1 MNLMVPSG
9 RATVLALTLAL
20 LVSSCAN
27 RPDSQVNGPLVSTV
41 QMSAMVGRASLL
53 SKVRSPVTSTRLGLA
68 MLIQRAEEL
77 VRGNIPFLI
86 DPPPRTSGI
95 PGSREFSA
103 SLTRLGLPA
112 PTPGTVELLVDGP
125 EFFPALEEE
134 LRNARESIDLQLYIW
149 DNDDISVHY
158 ADLVKKHGRSV
169 PTRILLDDIGTTVS
183 ASLEPHTPA
192 PAGFRAVP
200 DMARYLRRDSSL
212 QLRRILNP
220 WAVLDH
226 CKLLVFDGRTAFLG
240 GINIGREY
248 YSEWHDLMVR
258 VRGPVVDQLQPE
270 FDKKWRFAHPL
281 GDLSLLRTPPGVS
294 PRAGP
299 PPPGSFPVR
308 VLSTNLLEGRREPLE
323 ATLRAIRAS
332 RSRVWIENEYITSD
346 RILDALIAA
355 CRRGGDVRVIIP
367 VLPDDPIEK
376 TMDFANHQAAGVLLR
391 AGAIVYR
398 YPGMTHMKAT
408 ICDGWA
414 TVGATNLD
422 THSLQISYELNIS
435 YSDPEAVRDLARRVF
450 HKDFA
455 NSKRLTL
462 EDTRSLLNS
471 LVEPFADQL

>member
-1 MNLMVPSG
+1 MVPS
-9 RATVLALTLAL
+9 RCATVLVLTLAV
-20 LVSSCAN
+20 LVSACAN
-27 RPDSQVNGPLVSTV
+27 RPDTQVNGPLVSTV
-41 QMSAMVGRASLL
+41 QMSAMAGRASLL
-53 SKVRSPVTSTRLGLA
+53 SKVRSPVTSTRLGLG
-68 MLIQRAEEL
+68 MLMQRVGEL
-77 VRGNIPFLI
+77 VRGNIPFLV
-86 DPPPRTSGI
+86 DPPPRTSGL
-95 PGSREFSA
+95 PGSLEFSD

-158 ADLVKKHGRSV
+158 ADLVKKHGRSI

-212 QLRRILNP
+212 RLRRILNP

-226 CKLLVFDGRTAFLG
+226 CKLLVFDGRTALLG

-281 GDLSLLRTPPGVS
+281 GDLSLLRTPPGFS

-299 PPPGSFPVR
+299 PPPGSFPIR
-308 VLSTNLLEGRREPLE
+308 VLSTNLLEGRREPLV

-346 RILDALIAA
+346 R
-355 CRRGGDVRVIIP
+355 
-367 VLPDDPIEK
+367 
-376 TMDFANHQAAGVLLR
+376 
-391 AGAIVYR
+391 
-398 YPGMTHMKAT
+398 
-408 ICDGWA
+408 
-414 TVGATNLD
+414 
-422 THSLQISYELNIS
+422 
-435 YSDPEAVRDLARRVF
+435 
-450 HKDFA
+450 
-455 NSKRLTL
+455 
-462 EDTRSLLNS
+462 
-471 LVEPFADQL
+471 